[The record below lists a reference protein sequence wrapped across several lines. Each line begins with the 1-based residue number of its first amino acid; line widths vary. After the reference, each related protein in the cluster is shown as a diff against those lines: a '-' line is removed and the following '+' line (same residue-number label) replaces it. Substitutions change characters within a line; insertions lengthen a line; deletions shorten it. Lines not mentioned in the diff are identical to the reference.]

1 MKIRKI
7 LENFLSLASINVLNL
22 LVPLMTLPIFGR
34 YLTQDQLG
42 KYFLFSFIFQFSITV
57 IEFGF
62 ISVGSK
68 KLHIA
73 MRDYGT
79 KGVNEFI
86 SKVNGFK
93 LFILL
98 ICIVVTFTY
107 FCFSPVDAN
116 IPLLLSMMIV
126 GWLGSIFTSQWYF
139 IAISMVKK
147 LTLVIC
153 VSRVVSVA
161 IVLFFLNHY
170 KNEYL
175 AFVSVVLPSV
185 ITAVVVVAGNLKL
198 AVVSFK
204 DCLSNYK
211 DSADVFWGDFAN
223 NFYNMLPAI
232 FIGGYYHG
240 AQFLVYSIPS
250 RISSA
255 TINIMYSLARAILPF
270 LIKENTLPTE
280 SKVNK
285 KVVFGFFLISLPSAL
300 IAFFFSDPL
309 VEFFLGVI
317 NEEVSFATKLI
328 SFGIFSS
335 AFVFVFGHMHFLAR
349 DEYLIYRKVNLYV
362 SIISTIFAVLFIY
375 KYGALGGVITVVFA
389 RTLLAFSFAYYYFI
403 FWKKNKS
410 LY

>member
-1 MKIRKI
+1 MKIKKI

-22 LVPLMTLPIFGR
+22 LVPLLTLPIFGR

-42 KYFLFSFIFQFSITV
+42 KYFLFSFIFQFSVTV

-73 MRDYGT
+73 IKDHGT
-79 KGVNEFI
+79 KGMNEFI

-93 LFILL
+93 IVILL
-98 ICIVVTFTY
+98 ICVAVTFGY
-107 FCFSPVDAN
+107 LYFSPVSVN
-116 IPLLLSMMIV
+116 IPVLLSLMII
-126 GWLGSIFTSQWYF
+126 GWIGSIFTSQWYF
-139 IAISMVKK
+139 IAISTVKK

-153 VSRVVSVA
+153 ISRIVSVA
-161 IVLFFLNHY
+161 VVLLLLNHH
-170 KNEYL
+170 KSEYL
-175 AFVSVVLPSV
+175 AFISVVLPSA
-185 ITAVVVVAGNLKL
+185 ITAAVVVTGNLKL
-198 AVVSFK
+198 GGVSFK
-204 DCLSNYK
+204 GCLMNYK

-255 TINIMYSLARAILPF
+255 TINLMYSLARAILPF

-285 KVVFGFFLISLPSAL
+285 KVIFGFFFISLPSAL
-300 IAFFFSDPL
+300 IAFFCSDQL
-309 VEFFLGVI
+309 VEFFLGVR
-317 NEEVSFATKLI
+317 NEDVSNATKLI
-328 SFGIFSS
+328 SLGIFSS
-335 AFVFVFGHMHFLAR
+335 AFVFAFGHMHFLAR
-349 DEYLIYRKVNLYV
+349 SEYKIYRKVNLYV
-362 SIISTIFAVLFIY
+362 SIVSTMLAILFIY

-389 RTLLAFSFAYYYFI
+389 RTLLAITFAYFYAI
-403 FWKKNKS
+403 FWKKSKS
-410 LY
+410 FS